1 MNEIFAAVLV
11 EGLLVG
17 GRLALFAAGFTILF
31 GGLRMPF
38 VAYGQVILLGAYGIW
53 TANALLQQSYFL
65 AAASAF
71 IALFPLLLL
80 SERFLFRQWYLH
92 PYPVIV
98 YLILTIGLTQIIS
111 NSIELFYTVDP
122 RTLFTS
128 YLYERV
134 SAFGIRMTMAQL
146 MSIIITYLSL
156 FVIALLI
163 AYTRFGRALR
173 ATVQDRETAMLM
185 GVDIVRLS
193 RNAYLLAMALGII
206 GGMIFTL
213 VSSFSPDVAPDL
225 AGILFVTVL
234 VGGAGSIFGSSLIGL
249 AFGMTQAAAPLF
261 MPPYLIDLSIYS
273 LLFLILLV
281 KPEGL
286 FSR

>member
-1 MNEIFAAVLV
+1 MNEILGAVLV
-11 EGLLVG
+11 EGFLVG

-38 VAYGQVILLGAYGIW
+38 VAYGQFILLGAYGIW
-53 TANALLQQSYFL
+53 TANALFQQSYF
-65 AAASAF
+65 AAAATAL
-71 IALFPLLLL
+71 IALFPVLLI
-80 SERFLFRQWYLH
+80 SERFMFRQWYLH

-98 YLILTIGLTQIIS
+98 YLILTIGLTQILS

-122 RTLFTS
+122 RTLFTP
-128 YLYERV
+128 YLHERISV
-134 SAFGIRMTMAQL
+134 LGIRMTMAQVISL
-146 MSIIITYLSL
+146 FITYMTL
-156 FVIALLI
+156 FVIALLV

-173 ATVQDRETAMLM
+173 AMVEDRETAMLM

-193 RNAYLLAMALGII
+193 RNAYLLAMTLGIV

-213 VSSFSPDVAPDL
+213 VSSFSPDLAPDL
-225 AGILFVTVL
+225 AGILFVIVL
-234 VGGAGSIFGSSLIGL
+234 VGGAGSIFGSTLIGL

-261 MPPYLIDLSIYS
+261 MPPYLVDLSIYI
-273 LLFLILLV
+273 LLFLMLLV

-286 FSR
+286 FNR

>member
-1 MNEIFAAVLV
+1 MSEILGAVLV
-11 EGLLVG
+11 EGFLVG

-53 TANALLQQSYFL
+53 TANALLQQSYI
-65 AAASAF
+65 AAAAAAL
-71 IALFPLLLL
+71 IALLPLLLI
-80 SERFLFRQWYLH
+80 SERLLFRRWYLH

-98 YLILTIGLTQIIS
+98 YLILTIGLTQILS
-111 NSIELFYTVDP
+111 NSIELIYTVDP
-122 RTLFTS
+122 RTLFTP
-128 YLYERV
+128 YLYERF
-134 SAFGIRMTMAQL
+134 AIFGIRMTMAQA
-146 MSIIITYLSL
+146 LSL
-156 FVIALLI
+156 IVTYVILFAIALLI
-163 AYTRFGRALR
+163 SYTRFGRALR
-173 ATVQDRETAMLM
+173 AMVQDRETAMLM

-193 RNAYLLAMALGII
+193 RNAYLLAMLLGIV

-213 VSSFSPDVAPDL
+213 VSSFSPDLAPDL

-234 VGGAGSIFGSSLIGL
+234 VGGAGSILGSTVIAL

-261 MPPYLIDLSIYS
+261 MPPYLIDLSIYC
-273 LLFLILLV
+273 LLFLILLL

-286 FSR
+286 FAR